1 MDFFEELD
9 RRKAEQAWA
18 DFCQLDPESKEQF
31 VKLLV
36 MNREKLKRMNDG
48 LVQSNQELIRLS
60 QEMCFM
66 AKKSMAKSIGM
77 SEDEIETYL
86 RKES

>member
-1 MDFFEELD
+1 MNFFEELD
-9 RRKAEQAWA
+9 RRKSEQAWA
-18 DFCQLDPESKEQF
+18 DFCQLDLESKEQF

-36 MNREKLKRMNDG
+36 MNSERLRRN
-48 LVQSNQELIRLS
+48 NQELTRLS
-60 QEMCFM
+60 QEMCFV

>member
-1 MDFFEELD
+1 MNFFEELD
-9 RRKAEQAWA
+9 RRKADQAWA
-18 DFCQLDPESKEQF
+18 DFCQLDPKSKEQF

-36 MNREKLKRMNDG
+36 MNSERLRRN
-48 LVQSNQELIRLS
+48 NQELTRLS
-60 QEMCFM
+60 QEMCFV

-77 SEDEIETYL
+77 TAEEIEQYL

>member
-1 MDFFEELD
+1 MNFFEELD
-9 RRKAEQAWA
+9 RRTAEQAWA

-36 MNREKLKRMNDG
+36 MNSERLRRN
-48 LVQSNQELIRLS
+48 NQELTRLS
-60 QEMCFM
+60 QEMCFV

>member
-1 MDFFEELD
+1 MNFFEELD
-9 RRKAEQAWA
+9 RRTADQAWA

-36 MNREKLKRMNDG
+36 MNSERLIRN
-48 LVQSNQELIRLS
+48 NQELTRLS
-60 QEMCFM
+60 QEMCFV

>member
-1 MDFFEELD
+1 MNFFEELD
-9 RRKAEQAWA
+9 RRKADQAWA

-36 MNREKLKRMNDG
+36 MNSERLRRN
-48 LVQSNQELIRLS
+48 NQELTRLS

-77 SEDEIETYL
+77 SAEEIEQYV

>member
-1 MDFFEELD
+1 MNFFEELD
-9 RRKAEQAWA
+9 RRTAEQAWA

-31 VKLLV
+31 VKLLA
-36 MNREKLKRMNDG
+36 MNSERLRRN
-48 LVQSNQELIRLS
+48 NQELTRLS
-60 QEMCFM
+60 QEMCFV

-77 SEDEIETYL
+77 SAEEIETYL

>member
-9 RRKAEQAWA
+9 RRTADQAWA
-18 DFCQLDPESKEQF
+18 DFCQLDHESKEQF
-31 VKLLV
+31 VMILV

-48 LVQSNQELIRLS
+48 LVRLS
-60 QEMCFM
+60 QEMSLM
-66 AKKSMAKSIGM
+66 VEEMKLKLLGLSA
-77 SEDEIETYL
+77 EEIEQYL

>member
-1 MDFFEELD
+1 MNFFEELD
-9 RRKAEQAWA
+9 RRTADQAWA

-36 MNREKLKRMNDG
+36 MNSERLRRN
-48 LVQSNQELIRLS
+48 NQELTRLS
-60 QEMCFM
+60 QEMCFV

-77 SEDEIETYL
+77 SAEEIEQYV
-86 RKES
+86 RKESDF

>member
-1 MDFFEELD
+1 MNFFEELD
-9 RRKAEQAWA
+9 RRTADQAWA

-31 VKLLV
+31 VRILV
-36 MNREKLKRMNDG
+36 MNREKLNRMNEE
-48 LVQSNQELIRLS
+48 LVRLS
-60 QEMCFM
+60 QEMCFV

-77 SEDEIETYL
+77 TAEEIEQYV